1 MKQKR
6 TTSPRSPVTPE
17 VSGAPRD
24 QSAAAPAEESPV
36 LRRMRYCS
44 TRAGVQGRS
53 FRDVL
58 FSGYAADGGMFVP
71 ETVPS
76 LSAETLRSWSRLSY
90 QELLCEICS
99 LFIPEQEIPR
109 LHLQQLIKQ
118 ALSSFSIP
126 EAVRLVQ
133 LKDSLSVLEL
143 FHGETLAFKDLAM
156 SCTAQFLRYF
166 LRRDGERATIVVGT
180 SGDTGGSAIRSV
192 LGVPEVDIVVVFPR
206 GRVSRVQERQMTC
219 SIADNVHVFAADG
232 TSDDIDVPLRRLFAD
247 PDLVRR
253 HGLMSLNSV
262 NWSRILVQMAHFLF
276 AYLRLSGRRPGGDP
290 PEELEELEVLEELEE
305 LEVLVPTGG
314 AGNITA
320 GCMVKLM
327 GVPLRL
333 VAVVNSNDTVH
344 RALQTRHF
352 SMSGSVQQT
361 LAPAIDIQDPYN
373 MERVFWLLS
382 GRDGAMVKRL
392 MEEFQTTHRVTL
404 PTALHQQLCE
414 VLSSGSVSDDGILE
428 AMRRCWT
435 DNHYLICPH
444 TAVGVWQHY
453 HTHIRA
459 GQNRCCIATASPA
472 KFQEAVQ
479 KAGLTLDL
487 PEALQELDRLET
499 RYDVLERSDDWETKL
514 RQRIESISSMRN
526 HTHEDHL
533 KRVSKS

>member
-1 MKQKR
+1 
-6 TTSPRSPVTPE
+6 
-17 VSGAPRD
+17 
-24 QSAAAPAEESPV
+24 
-36 LRRMRYCS
+36 MRYCS

-58 FSGYAADGGMFVP
+58 FSGYAADGGMFMP
-71 ETVPS
+71 ESIPS

-90 QELLCEICS
+90 QQLLCEICS
-99 LFIPEQEIPR
+99 LYISELEIPPHDLER
-109 LHLQQLIKQ
+109 LIKQ

-133 LKDSLSVLEL
+133 LKDSLSILEL

-156 SCTAQFLRYF
+156 SCTAQFLQYF
-166 LRRDGERATIVVGT
+166 LRKDGKRATILVGT

-192 LGVPEVDIVVVFPR
+192 LGVSEVDIVVVFPR
-206 GRVSRVQERQMTC
+206 GRVTRVQERQMTT
-219 SIADNVHVFAADG
+219 SIADNIHVFAADG
-232 TSDDIDVPLRRLFAD
+232 TSDDIDVPLRKLFAD

-262 NWSRILVQMAHFLF
+262 NWSRILVQLAHFLF
-276 AYLRLSGRRPGGDP
+276 AYLHLSAPRAGGD
-290 PEELEELEVLEELEE
+290 ELEE

-320 GCMVKLM
+320 GCIMKQM
-327 GVPLRL
+327 GIPLRL

-344 RALQTRHF
+344 RALQTGDF
-352 SMSGSVQQT
+352 SMCGSVKQT

-382 GRDGAMVKRL
+382 GQDGAMVKSL
-392 MEEFQTTHRVTL
+392 MEEFQRTHKLTL
-404 PTALHQQLCE
+404 PASLHQQLCE

-428 AMRRCWT
+428 AMRRCWQ

-453 HTHIRA
+453 HTAIRP
-459 GQNRCCIATASPA
+459 GENRCCIATASPA

-487 PEALQELDRLET
+487 PEALQALDRLET
-499 RYDVLERSDDWETKL
+499 RYDVLERSDDWESKL
-514 RQRIESISSMRN
+514 RQRIESIGSMRRRAAASE
-526 HTHEDHL
+526 TRD
-533 KRVSKS
+533 